1 MRRSLAHTRTA
12 VSRPVGIGIVVLTL
26 LSVGLLAATVS
37 LFLGLQDS
45 RQVVAGSIRED
56 AVWAAFQTDREA
68 ARLVEAMLTAKLT
81 GDSKDIAL
89 RFDLLYSRVGL
100 LKSGQYG
107 IALGEQS
114 GVGEIATKVVS
125 QVLHLATDID
135 EVGPISDLA
144 TNARALDELLEHA
157 RAIRTE
163 TGKLIVAAN
172 AAVNDWRVAG
182 RDASLAT
189 FVKIGFAVAGLTLVL
204 VLIVGILA
212 LQLRHISRT
221 GRKMEKLSERNA
233 KSAHAAEA
241 ANRAKSAFLAT
252 MSHEIRTPLN
262 AIIGMADVL
271 KQSELSGEQATQ
283 LGMIRHAGDV
293 LLDVINDILD
303 YSKLEAGAVTIERHA
318 TSLPEIIDSVRE
330 IMAARASAASLEF
343 TMTAPEMSVTV
354 DAARLRQVLL
364 NLVGNAIKFTREGA
378 VSVTATL
385 NGELLRIEVSDTGR
399 GIPEDQFCRLFQDFS
414 QLDSSS
420 TRAFGG
426 TGLGLAICRRLMEAM
441 GGTISV
447 TSVVGK
453 GSTFWIEMPATPAV
467 ALPPRPLA
475 VPAAKLPI
483 ASFAASSSVLVVDD
497 SEVNRLVAA
506 GLLKSLGYQVET
518 AENGQLALERMAEH
532 HYDLV
537 LMDMQM
543 PVMDGIAA
551 TKAIRAR
558 GDETPIVGLT
568 ANAFETDRA
577 ACLAAGM
584 NDHLPKP
591 VTREKLAQILTARLA
606 VRPQSAVQVVPI
618 VADVPRELEINAD
631 QQQALRDELGSELF
645 DQLVESFI
653 RDGLGLVDNARD
665 AIERGDMDQ
674 YDALLHTLKG
684 AALTLGFAGIGQTAS
699 RLREKTDSPAD
710 LIPVHEAVASLRAAA

>member
-1 MRRSLAHTRTA
+1 MHERPATTRPA
-12 VSRPVGIGIVVLTL
+12 VSRRVGIGIVVLTL
-26 LSVGLLAATVS
+26 LSVGLLAATVW

-45 RQVVAGSIRED
+45 RQVVARSIRED

-81 GDSKDIAL
+81 GDAKDISL

-100 LKSGQYG
+100 LKSGKYG

-114 GVGEIATKVVS
+114 GVGEIASSVVS
-125 QVLHLATDID
+125 LVLHLATDID
-135 EVGPISDLA
+135 ALGQVADLDANGPM
-144 TNARALDELLEHA
+144 LDELLDHA
-157 RAIRTE
+157 RAIRTG
-163 TGKLIVAAN
+163 TGRLIVAAN
-172 AAVNDWRVAG
+172 AAVNDLRVAE

-189 FVKIGFAVAGLTLVL
+189 LVKIGFAVAGLTLVL
-204 VLIVGILA
+204 VLIVGLLA

-221 GRKMEKLSERNA
+221 GREMEKLSERNA
-233 KSAHAAEA
+233 RSAHAAEA
-241 ANRAKSAFLAT
+241 ANRAKSTFLAT

-271 KQSELSGEQATQ
+271 KQSDLSGEQATQ

-303 YSKLEAGAVTIERHA
+303 YSKLEAGAVAIERHS
-318 TSLPEIIDSVRE
+318 TPLPEIFDSIRV
-330 IMAARASAASLEF
+330 IMASRASAASLEF
-343 TMTAPEMSVTV
+343 EMSAPEVSVTV

-378 VSVTATL
+378 VSVKASL
-385 NGELLRIEVSDTGR
+385 PGDLLRIEVSDTGR
-399 GIPEDQFCRLFQDFS
+399 GIAHDQFGRLFKDFS

-426 TGLGLAICRRLMEAM
+426 TGLGLAICRRLMAAM
-441 GGTISV
+441 GGSIGV
-447 TSVVGK
+447 TSEIGK
-453 GSTFWIEMPATPAV
+453 GSTFWIEMVATPVV
-467 ALPPRPLA
+467 ALAPRSVGGLVAQPSIVSG
-475 VPAAKLPI
+475 VPTG
-483 ASFAASSSVLVVDD
+483 SVLVVDD

-506 GLLKSLGYQVET
+506 GLLKSLGYEVET
-518 AENGQLALERMAEH
+518 AENGQSALDRMAEK

-551 TKAIRAR
+551 TRAIRAL
-558 GDETPIVGLT
+558 GDQTPIVGLT
-568 ANAFETDRA
+568 ANAFETDRD

-584 NDHLPKP
+584 DDHLAKP
-591 VTREKLAQILTARLA
+591 VTREKLAQLMAARLTG
-606 VRPQSAVQVVPI
+606 RPQLPVLVAPMATAVPL
-618 VADVPRELEINAD
+618 ELEINAD

-653 RDGLGLVDNARD
+653 RDGLGIVDDARD
-665 AIERGDMDQ
+665 AIERGDMAQ

-684 AALTLGFAGIGQTAS
+684 AALTLGFAGIGQSAS

-710 LIPVHEAVASLRAAA
+710 LIEVHDAVARLRAA

>member
-1 MRRSLAHTRTA
+1 MRRRLAHVGIE
-12 VSRPVGIGIVVLTL
+12 VSRRVGIGIVVLTL
-26 LSVGLLAATVS
+26 LSVGLLAATVW

-68 ARLVEAMLTAKLT
+68 ARLVDAILTAKLT
-81 GDSKDIAL
+81 GDTKDISL

-100 LKSGQYG
+100 LKSGTYG
-107 IALGEQS
+107 IALGEPS
-114 GVGEIATKVVS
+114 GVGEIAGSVVS
-125 QVLHLATDID
+125 LVLHLATDID
-135 EVGPISDLA
+135 EIGQVTDLDA
-144 TNARALDELLEHA
+144 NAPALDELLEHA

-172 AAVNDWRVAG
+172 AAVNNLRVAE

-189 FVKIGFAVAGLTLVL
+189 LVKIGFAVAGLTLVL
-204 VLIVGILA
+204 VLIVGLLA

-221 GRKMEKLSERNA
+221 GRQMQKLSERNA
-233 KSAHAAEA
+233 RSAHAAEA

-271 KQSELSGEQATQ
+271 KQTELSSDQATQ
-283 LGMIRHAGDV
+283 LGIIRHAGDV

-303 YSKLEAGAVTIERHA
+303 YSKLEAGAVAIERHA
-318 TSLPEIIDSVRE
+318 TPLPEIVDSVRV
-330 IMAARASAASLEF
+330 IMAARASAASLQF
-343 TMTAPEMSVTV
+343 TMSAPEISVTV

-364 NLVGNAIKFTREGA
+364 NLVGNAIKFTREGS
-378 VSVTATL
+378 VSVSACL
-385 NGELLRIEVSDTGR
+385 DGDLLKIEVSDTGR
-399 GIPEDQFCRLFQDFS
+399 GIPQDQFGRLFQDFS

-441 GGTISV
+441 GGSIGM
-447 TSVVGK
+447 TSMVGK
-453 GSTFWIEMPATPAV
+453 GSTFWIELPATPAV
-467 ALPPRPLA
+467 ALPPRSVALE
-475 VPAAKLPI
+475 AAQLQTSSI
-483 ASFAASSSVLVVDD
+483 ARAGSVLVVDD

-506 GLLKSLGYQVET
+506 GLLKSLGCTVET
-518 AENGQLALERMAEH
+518 VENGQAAVERMADQ

-543 PVMDGIAA
+543 PVMDGVAA
-551 TKAIRAR
+551 TMAIRAR
-558 GDETPIVGLT
+558 GDQTPIVGLT
-568 ANAFETDRA
+568 ANAFETDRD

-584 NDHLPKP
+584 NDHLAKP
-591 VTREKLAQILTARLA
+591 VTREKLAHLLAARLIGRAQLPVLVTPMATA
-606 VRPQSAVQVVPI
+606 VPL
-618 VADVPRELEINAD
+618 ELEINAD

-653 RDGLGLVDNARD
+653 RDGLGIVDDARD
-665 AIERGDMDQ
+665 AIERGDMAQ

-684 AALTLGFAGIGQTAS
+684 AALTLGFAGIGQSAS

-710 LIPVHEAVASLRAAA
+710 LIEVHDAVARLRAA